1 MNDSIARTQNPEE
14 KPLHWTGSAKKDFLQ
29 FPREVIRDFGF
40 ALGVVQLGIQPPSA
54 KHWKGLGSGIYELIE
69 ETGEAFRVVYS
80 VRFDSAVYVLH
91 CFQKKA
97 KSGIATPK
105 KDVALVKQ
113 RLKEACK
120 DHEELYGKG
129 RKNR

>member
-1 MNDSIARTQNPEE
+1 MIRLPERRNPEE
-14 KPLHWTGSAKKDFLQ
+14 KPLHWTGSAKKDLLK

-40 ALGVVQLGIQPPSA
+40 ALGVVQLGFQPPSA

-97 KSGIATPK
+97 KSGVATPK
-105 KDVALVKQ
+105 KDVELIKQ
-113 RLKEACK
+113 RLKEARE
-120 DHEELYGKG
+120 DHEELYGKS
-129 RKNR
+129 RHNS